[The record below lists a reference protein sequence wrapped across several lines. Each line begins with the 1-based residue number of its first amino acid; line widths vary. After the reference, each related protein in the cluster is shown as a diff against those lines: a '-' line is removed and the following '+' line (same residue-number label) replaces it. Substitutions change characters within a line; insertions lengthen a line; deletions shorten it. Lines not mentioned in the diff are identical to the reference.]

1 MKKVYHILTDAEVS
15 QNLQVLSEQLHELV
29 KNAEK
34 VRSEPFEK
42 FKDELSR
49 KLIWLR
55 PSVGGISAI
64 SCCENTPQRGSTNI
78 SIRSLEKI
86 LEKQLLPPGRNT
98 PEKHLQS
105 WLIKSALKSGGRL
118 KVLDDIL
125 GGQYWFVSDEIAIKA
140 ASIKVVAD
148 LLLVRVDAEG
158 LASLVSAELKSD
170 RAMQTFKQVVCF
182 RAALENPGL
191 QKDWKEFA
199 EVMTGKRFQWHPSH
213 ETRGV
218 VIWPA
223 VGGNQKNALANEK
236 RKDYARVDVIGY
248 RAVPGE
254 INNCTLQFEKLTGN
268 GG

>member
-1 MKKVYHILTDAEVS
+1 M
-15 QNLQVLSEQLHELV
+15 
-29 KNAEK
+29 
-34 VRSEPFEK
+34 
-42 FKDELSR
+42 
-49 KLIWLR
+49 
-55 PSVGGISAI
+55 
-64 SCCENTPQRGSTNI
+64 
-78 SIRSLEKI
+78 
-86 LEKQLLPPGRNT
+86 
-98 PEKHLQS
+98 
-105 WLIKSALKSGGRL
+105 
-118 KVLDDIL
+118 LDDIL

-158 LASLVSAELKSD
+158 LASLVGAELKSD

-254 INNCTLQFEKLTGN
+254 INNYTLKVEKLTEN